1 MIIMFIG
8 SLFLT
13 LGGVL
18 LSLGLIAVVIGL
30 MCYLF
35 CLLFKRINIW
45 LALLITALFGK
56 SSNREGYKKGR
67 KDTLNELGLTEKD
80 LKEIDKNNYRLV
92 KYEKNYIIR

>member
-18 LSLGLIAVVIGL
+18 LSLGLVAVVIGL

-35 CLLFKRINIW
+35 GLLFKRINVW
-45 LALLITALFGK
+45 LALLIATIFGK
-56 SSNREGYKKGR
+56 TSGRKGYKKGR
-67 KDTLNELGLTEKD
+67 SDTLKALNLTEADIEK
-80 LKEIDKNNYRLV
+80 LNKGKYRLV
-92 KYEKNYIIR
+92 KYEENFIIR